1 MKLLLKFQ
9 TDTLS
14 DFRQLL
20 NFMKS
25 YKFLSRNFVYLKMK
39 KFFALILTVVYM
51 AASSGVVV
59 NVHYCMG
66 KMASVRVDNFSGN
79 QCKCGMKT
87 SAKGCCHNEVK
98 VVKMTNLHKQSVAAS
113 YVFAPITLLPVA
125 VSLIGISKTYT
136 SDVNFAV
143 ANKPPDLASNKV
155 YLSNCVF
162 II

>member
-1 MKLLLKFQ
+1 
-9 TDTLS
+9 
-14 DFRQLL
+14 
-20 NFMKS
+20 
-25 YKFLSRNFVYLKMK
+25 MK
-39 KFFALILTVVYM
+39 KFFALILTIVYM
-51 AASSGVVV
+51 TASSGVVL

-66 KMASVRVDNFSGN
+66 KMSSVRVDNFSEKE
-79 QCKCGMKT
+79 CKCGMKT
-87 SAKGCCHNEVK
+87 SAKGCCHNEVR
-98 VVKMTNLHKQSVAAS
+98 VVKMTNLHKQAAAAS

-125 VSLIGISKTYT
+125 VSLIDISKTYT